1 MYKALL
7 SVSAVGLVVAVGFSP
22 ANAATIKGKVS
33 NCKGCTVV
41 AVAKKGSGASA
52 KLKANGSFR
61 LQLKGK
67 GAKGAQLQIIKKRGN
82 YLGPIVL
89 KHKNKRAYV
98 TLRGTSVNLGKI
110 KVKKG
115 YAVVAKSMPKR
126 AVSGKWAK
134 ANEAGKPTGAGKL
147 GMSKRKK
154 GKGKGKKKK
163 ARIAKTKGPATSSG
177 DLDTDRDGIA
187 KGFDVDGDADGVLDS
202 VEGVQRSPVNMFSN
216 LKVPIEAS
224 LNLNATGV
232 DQARVNALIKD
243 QLSLVYEI
251 PFDQQEAKGAT
262 SVNVDCLG
270 LTYCRAGNGT
280 ATIDGVGGT
289 VPGDLPMNSLW
300 TSYDTDSD
308 GLPNLYRSTELQR
321 FAIIVRPKATTSEVN
336 PGDSY
341 NVIATSSSGKTSIA
355 SNLDFYFYTT
365 PAVTTYDVGAGP
377 QTVSYPIAAG
387 TTGTQGNP
395 VQMASNSITLTF
407 WRPQR
412 PALPGES
419 GSFFDIG
426 LLLYGVEPVEK
437 QDPGGAPGP
446 PPAGEPP
453 APGPPAAPGPGAL
466 AGGVHGCK
474 AQYYSNLSPTLKTGG
489 DEAASTPL
497 EDTANDAP
505 PNAANTLSF
514 TLDLGG
520 CLSSQGVATAGQTF
534 DLDLQAR
541 GERGDNAAQKLTVKM
556 PG

>member
-1 MYKALL
+1 MYKVLL
-7 SVSAVGLVVAVGFSP
+7 SVATLALVATIGSASAG
-22 ANAATIKGKVS
+22 AATIKGKVKK
-33 NCKGCTVV
+33 CKGCTVI
-41 AVAKKGSGASA
+41 AVVKKGSGASA

-67 GAKGAQLQIIKKRGN
+67 SAKGAQLQIIKRNGN

-89 KHKNKRAYV
+89 KHKKKRAYV
-98 TLRGTSVNLGKI
+98 THRGASVNLGKVS
-110 KVKKG
+110 VKKG
-115 YAVVAKSMPKR
+115 YAVVAKTLPKR

-134 ANEAGKPTGAGKL
+134 ANSKGKPRGAGKL
-147 GMSKRKK
+147 GLSKRKK

-163 ARIAKTKGPATSSG
+163 ASIAKTKGPAKSSG
-177 DLDTDRDGIA
+177 DLDTDRDGIP
-187 KGFDVDGDADGVLDS
+187 KGLDVDGDADGVLDS
-202 VEGVQRSPVNMFSN
+202 MEGVERSPVNMFSN

-224 LNLNATGV
+224 LNLNATGIN
-232 DQARVNALIKD
+232 QASIDALITD
-243 QLSLVYEI
+243 QLTLVYEI
-251 PFDQQEAKGAT
+251 PTDMPEAKGAT
-262 SVNVDCLG
+262 AANVDCMG
-270 LTYCRAGNGT
+270 LIYCRAGNGT
-280 ATIDGVGGT
+280 AIIDGVGGT
-289 VPGDLPMNSLW
+289 IPGDLPMNSLW
-300 TSYDTDSD
+300 TDYDTDSD
-308 GLPNLYRSTELQR
+308 GLPNLYKSTELKR
-321 FAIIVRPKATTSEVN
+321 FAIIVRPKAPTSAVK

-341 NVIATSSSGKTSIA
+341 NVISTSSAGKTSIA

-365 PAVTTYDVGAGP
+365 PAVTTYDAGAGP
-377 QTVSYPIAAG
+377 QTVSYPIAPG
-387 TTGTQGNP
+387 STGTQGNP

-426 LLLYGVEPVEK
+426 LLFYGVEPVEQ

-446 PPAGEPP
+446 PPGEPP
-453 APGPPAAPGPGAL
+453 PPPSPSAL
-466 AGGVHGCK
+466 AGGVHACK
-474 AQYYSNLSPTLKTGG
+474 AQYYSNLSPTLKKGG
-489 DEAASTPL
+489 DEVASTPL
-497 EDTANDAP
+497 EDTVNDAP

-541 GERGDNAAQKLTVKM
+541 AERGDNAAQKLTVKL